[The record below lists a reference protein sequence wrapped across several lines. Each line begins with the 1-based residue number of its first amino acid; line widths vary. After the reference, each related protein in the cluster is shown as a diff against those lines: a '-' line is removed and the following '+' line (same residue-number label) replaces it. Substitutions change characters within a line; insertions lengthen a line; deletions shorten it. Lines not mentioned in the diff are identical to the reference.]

1 MVCIVFFASL
11 PVVNLVSSMTSC
23 YTFIILATD
32 FLTSSVCMYVCMYVC
47 MHACMYVCMYVHTC
61 IRTYIHVY
69 VCMYVSFSLN
79 SSGPGGTSGAHTT
92 CCEKVAGPPAS
103 S

>member
-1 MVCIVFFASL
+1 MGHGFKSHHSQMDILLSSSSASS
-11 PVVNLVSSMTSC
+11 PPSCEWVPGVSC
-23 YTFIILATD
+23 GANYG
-32 FLTSSVCMYVCMYVC
+32 
-47 MHACMYVCMYVHTC
+47 
-61 IRTYIHVY
+61 
-69 VCMYVSFSLN
+69 SFSLI

>member
-1 MVCIVFFASL
+1 
-11 PVVNLVSSMTSC
+11 
-23 YTFIILATD
+23 
-32 FLTSSVCMYVCMYVC
+32 MYVC
-47 MHACMYVCMYVHTC
+47 MHACMH
-61 IRTYIHVY
+61 

-103 S
+103 SPGVCLHRLPVPA